1 MLVRLIDLDENF
13 IFFFLDFVVINN
25 FILLF
30 CFVNVIII
38 DVKFLKDIVLGNCE
52 FVINKEV

>member
-25 FILLF
+25 FILIF

-38 DVKFLKDIVLGNCE
+38 DVKFLKDNVLGNCE